1 MMAHRGR
8 LSPGVRPMRAKDA
21 LGKYGEDVAAR
32 YLQSQ
37 GLIVLDRNWRCSIG
51 ELDIIARDGGCLVV
65 CEVKTRRSD
74 DYGGPF
80 QAVGPRKVRRMRQLV
95 IRWLDE
101 QQVHVPEIRFDVIGI
116 IQPLTGA
123 PTLQH
128 LRGVE

>member
-1 MMAHRGR
+1 
-8 LSPGVRPMRAKDA
+8 VRAKDA
-21 LGKYGEDVAAR
+21 LGKYGEDIAAQ
-32 YLQSQ
+32 YLEST
-37 GLIVLDRNWRCSIG
+37 GLIVLARNWRCSVG

-65 CEVKTRRSD
+65 CEVKTRRSN

-116 IQPLTGA
+116 IQPLVGA

-128 LRGVE
+128 LRGIS